1 LTASVR
7 RSGPEHFDK
16 GAGQPFHVSVIGKPG
31 KVHRVVLP
39 APAANRVAIVTGA
52 SSGIGEAIAREL
64 SRRGYQLALVARRT
78 DHLYALAER
87 LDTKAHVLTADLADR
102 DERAALAGRVAALG
116 LTPDILIN
124 NAGLA
129 KHSTVANSVPE
140 QQLNVIEV
148 DVAAVVDLCSR
159 FLPGMVERG
168 RGAVLNVSSLAGF
181 YPLPGHAAY
190 GAAKAFVL
198 SYTESLRT
206 ELRGSGVVASA
217 LCPGPVDTG
226 FDVVAGFSAGER
238 AATLPRFMWKSA
250 DEVARAAIDGLD
262 AGKCRV
268 VPGRANQLVAACCR
282 FAPHEQLLPLLARRA
297 RKKLN

>member
-1 LTASVR
+1 
-7 RSGPEHFDK
+7 
-16 GAGQPFHVSVIGKPG
+16 
-31 KVHRVVLP
+31 VVLP
-39 APAANRVAIVTGA
+39 APADNRVAVVTGA
-52 SSGIGEAIAREL
+52 SSGIGEAIALEL
-64 SRRGYQLALVARRT
+64 ARRGHQLVLVARRT
-78 DHLYALAER
+78 DRLQALADG
-87 LDTKAHVLTADLADR
+87 LDLKAHVLPADLSSRAD
-102 DERAALAGRVAALG
+102 RAALPDRVAALG
-116 LTPDILIN
+116 LAPDILIN

-129 KHSTVANSVPE
+129 RRAAVAKSVPE
-140 QQLNVIEV
+140 QQLHLVEV

-168 RGAVLNVSSLAGF
+168 SGAVLNVSSLAGF

-198 SYTESLRT
+198 SYTESLRS
-206 ELRGSGVVASA
+206 ELRGTGVVASA

-238 AATLPRFMWKSA
+238 AATLPSFMWKSA

-262 AGKCRV
+262 AGKRQV
-268 VPGRANQLVAACCR
+268 VPGRINRIVAACCR

-297 RKKLN
+297 LANRPN